1 MDKNL
6 DIKRLKCEYESL
18 LKAMNDVITPFLVQK
33 IIREKEKYMKEYK
46 HYFNSEEK

>member
-18 LKAMNDVITPFLVQK
+18 IKAMNEILTPHLVAK
-33 IIREKEKYMKEYK
+33 ILREQEQINKKYKN
-46 HYFNSEEK
+46 YFNQEEK